1 MYFLNYQHTM
11 LKLLLLLFWVFL
23 RSYNIDSFI
32 LLSSDLV
39 KVRAISNGGEGPDS
53 NEVIGETL
61 EDGNNGMKIISSNG
75 EVFFSKRG

>member
-1 MYFLNYQHTM
+1 M